1 MKLPRRKFLHLA
13 ASVVAVPVLSGIARA
28 QAYPTRPVRWIIGFP
43 PGGAPDLLARMLA
56 QGLSERLGQQFI
68 IDNRPGAGSNIAAE
82 AVVRASPDGYTLLL
96 IVATNTI
103 NATLY
108 DKLSFNF
115 VRDIVPVAS
124 IGRTPFILVVNPLV
138 PAKTVP
144 EFIAYAKANPGK
156 LNMAS
161 SGNGTAN
168 HVFGELFKGMAG
180 VDLVHVPYRGSFYP
194 DLLAGQVQV
203 IFTPIPGVIG
213 YIRTG
218 QLRALAVTSA
228 ARSPTLPDIPTVGE
242 FVPGYEA
249 SGWEGIGAPKN
260 TPPGIIDKLNKEV
273 NAVLADAKMKAD
285 LANLGDVA
293 TPMSP
298 ADFGKFVIEES
309 EKWSK
314 VIRAASIKPE

>member
-1 MKLPRRKFLHLA
+1 M
-13 ASVVAVPVLSGIARA
+13 
-28 QAYPTRPVRWIIGFP
+28 
-43 PGGAPDLLARMLA
+43 MA

-115 VRDIVPVAS
+115 VRDILPVAS
-124 IGRTPFILVVNPLV
+124 IGRTPFILVVNPSV

-156 LNMAS
+156 LSMAS

-213 YIRTG
+213 YIRSG

-260 TPPGIIDKLNKEV
+260 TPAGIIDKLNREV

-285 LANLGDVA
+285 LANFGDVA

-298 ADFGKFVIEES
+298 ADFGKFVIEEA

-314 VIRAASIKPE
+314 VIRAANIKPE

>member
-1 MKLPRRKFLHLA
+1 MKHLRRKFLHLA

-124 IGRTPFILVVNPLV
+124 IGRTPFTLVVNPSV
-138 PAKTVP
+138 P
-144 EFIAYAKANPGK
+144 
-156 LNMAS
+156 
-161 SGNGTAN
+161 
-168 HVFGELFKGMAG
+168 

-203 IFTPIPGVIG
+203 IFTPISGVIG

-298 ADFGKFVIEES
+298 ADFGKFVIEEA
-309 EKWSK
+309 EKWNK
-314 VIRAASIKPE
+314 VIRAANIKPE

>member
-1 MKLPRRKFLHLA
+1 MKLPRRQFLHLA
-13 ASVVAVPVLSGIARA
+13 ACAAALPAVSRIARA
-28 QAYPTRPVRWIIGFP
+28 QAYPSRPVRWIIGFP

-124 IGRTPFILVVNPLV
+124 IGRTPFILVVNPSV

-161 SGNGTAN
+161 SSNGTAN

-180 VDLVHVPYRGSFYP
+180 IDLVHVPYRGSFYP

-203 IFTPIPGVIG
+203 IFTPISGVIV

-249 SGWEGIGAPKN
+249 SGWEGIGTPKN
-260 TPPGIIDKLNKEV
+260 TPPGIIDKLNKEL

-285 LANLGDVA
+285 LASLGDVV

-298 ADFGKFVIEES
+298 ADFGKFVIEEA
-309 EKWSK
+309 EKWGK
-314 VIRAASIKPE
+314 VIRAANIKPE

>member
-1 MKLPRRKFLHLA
+1 MISVKLPRRRFLHLA
-13 ASVVAVPVLSGIARA
+13 ASVAALPAVSRIAKA

-43 PGGAPDLLARMLA
+43 PGGAPDLLARMMA

-68 IDNRPGAGSNIAAE
+68 IENRPGAGSNIAAE

-124 IGRTPFILVVNPLV
+124 IGRTPFILAVNPSV
-138 PAKTVP
+138 PAKTVL
-144 EFIAYAKANPGK
+144 ELITYAKANPSK

-180 VDLVHVPYRGSFYP
+180 VDLVHVPYR
-194 DLLAGQVQV
+194 
-203 IFTPIPGVIG
+203 
-213 YIRTG
+213 
-218 QLRALAVTSA
+218 
-228 ARSPTLPDIPTVGE
+228 
-242 FVPGYEA
+242 
-249 SGWEGIGAPKN
+249 
-260 TPPGIIDKLNKEV
+260 
-273 NAVLADAKMKAD
+273 
-285 LANLGDVA
+285 
-293 TPMSP
+293 
-298 ADFGKFVIEES
+298 
-309 EKWSK
+309 SK
-314 VIRAASIKPE
+314 S

>member
-43 PGGAPDLLARMLA
+43 PGSAPDLLARMLA

-124 IGRTPFILVVNPLV
+124 IGRTPFTLVVNPLV

>member
-1 MKLPRRKFLHLA
+1 M
-13 ASVVAVPVLSGIARA
+13 
-28 QAYPTRPVRWIIGFP
+28 
-43 PGGAPDLLARMLA
+43 
-56 QGLSERLGQQFI
+56 
-68 IDNRPGAGSNIAAE
+68 
-82 AVVRASPDGYTLLL
+82 
-96 IVATNTI
+96 
-103 NATLY
+103 
-108 DKLSFNF
+108 
-115 VRDIVPVAS
+115 
-124 IGRTPFILVVNPLV
+124 
-138 PAKTVP
+138 
-144 EFIAYAKANPGK
+144 
-156 LNMAS
+156 
-161 SGNGTAN
+161 
-168 HVFGELFKGMAG
+168 
-180 VDLVHVPYRGSFYP
+180 VHVPYRGSFYP

-260 TPPGIIDKLNKEV
+260 TPAGIIDKLNESV

-298 ADFGKFVIEES
+298 ADFGKFVIEEA
-309 EKWSK
+309 EKWGK
-314 VIRAASIKPE
+314 VIRAANIKLD

>member
-1 MKLPRRKFLHLA
+1 MDNRI
-13 ASVVAVPVLSGIARA
+13 S
-28 QAYPTRPVRWIIGFP
+28 
-43 PGGAPDLLARMLA
+43 PGGAPDLLARMMA

-68 IDNRPGAGSNIAAE
+68 IENRPGAGSNIAAE

-108 DKLSFNF
+108 DNLSFNF

-124 IGRTPFILVVNPLV
+124 IGRTPFILAINPSV
-138 PAKTVP
+138 PAKTVL
-144 EFIAYAKANPGK
+144 ELITYAKANPSK

-168 HVFGELFKGMAG
+168 HVFGELFKGMAD

-203 IFTPIPGVIG
+203 IFTPISGVIG

-218 QLRALAVTSA
+218 QLRALAVTGA
-228 ARSPTLPDIPTVGE
+228 TRSPTLPDIPTVGE

-260 TPPGIIDKLNKEV
+260 TPAGIIDKLNEAV
-273 NAVLADAKMKAD
+273 NAVLAGAKMKAD

-298 ADFGKFVIEES
+298 ADFGKFVIEEA
-309 EKWSK
+309 EKWGK
-314 VIRAASIKPE
+314 VIRAASIKAE